1 MLPLVAS
8 WYSLF
13 PSSMVA
19 ETLPEG
25 VLSGLPWRRANVK
38 YTTNEIYLDMIEELD
53 GALDGVTGQLQV
65 NSHSLT
71 G

>member
-1 MLPLVAS
+1 
-8 WYSLF
+8 
-13 PSSMVA
+13 MVA

-65 NSHSLT
+65 VSSD
-71 G
+71 